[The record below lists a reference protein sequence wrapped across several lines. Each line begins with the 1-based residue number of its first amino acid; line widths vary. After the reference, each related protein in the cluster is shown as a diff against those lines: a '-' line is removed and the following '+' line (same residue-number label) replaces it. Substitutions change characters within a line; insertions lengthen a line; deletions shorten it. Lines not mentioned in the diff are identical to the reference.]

1 MQFVYSVR
9 HTVPVQSLYGS
20 CTVPASARR
29 IRQAQGRAGKK
40 RKSKGKKRSTKK
52 PGRNRT
58 AGHRSL
64 VSPPPTHPLPASR
77 FLGLLC
83 SPPSFPSSLLFFTFH
98 LFLAFSSLLHHLILF
113 SCISS
118 PVQPF
123 HSSLPASPPLYLGGV
138 SLTAGLIIVQRQLQ
152 LSLSPL
158 SLFILFSLFSFFSC
172 LLILFSSSSASK
184 NNAPVDI

>member
-83 SPPSFPSSLLFFTFH
+83 SPPSFSLFSPLFYFSPLSRFFLSSPSSYSLLLHIIPCPTFPFFPACISPSVPRWSVSHRWAYHRPVPASAEFVASLPLSLHPFPSLFSSPHSLLFICIKES
-98 LFLAFSSLLHHLILF
+98 AF
-113 SCISS
+113 
-118 PVQPF
+118 
-123 HSSLPASPPLYLGGV
+123 
-138 SLTAGLIIVQRQLQ
+138 
-152 LSLSPL
+152 
-158 SLFILFSLFSFFSC
+158 
-172 LLILFSSSSASK
+172 
-184 NNAPVDI
+184 